1 MVSLPPI
8 PMKTQ
13 CAAVITNRMSIKHT
27 LVRVNRSGHAIPC
40 TTVAVYLVL
49 PVGETC
55 PGRFKMPRVDTKYSV
70 GAELY
75 ARLQDVNIV
84 LYRVIAHLP
93 TKKAPS
99 CCFLQVG
106 VGDISFHHQ
115 ETSDDID
122 EIQDPRYH
130 MRRRTCL

>member
-70 GAELY
+70 GGRAVRAFTRRQYCALPGDCP
-75 ARLQDVNIV
+75 L
-84 LYRVIAHLP
+84 AHKKINRAAASYKLVSGTYLFI
-93 TKKAPS
+93 TKKRLTTLTK
-99 CCFLQVG
+99 FKIL
-106 VGDISFHHQ
+106 DI
-115 ETSDDID
+115 T
-122 EIQDPRYH
+122 
-130 MRRRTCL
+130 